1 MNLKPVNI
9 AVVDKNTIVKADV
22 LRSEKIG
29 SAVKIKA
36 IPNAKYILA
45 EGENGVAPE
54 NITLKRV
61 GKDLFI
67 MLEGTDEDQP
77 QLIIEDYFDN
87 PGELVGKGEDG
98 QWHEYIATDGDDDH
112 EAAFLLDGE
121 SSAQALGAGAI
132 ASLDGLAVAGTAFSP
147 ALLAL
152 GALAAI
158 GAAIGIGSIIRHIL
172 YYETG
177 CLRPGR

>member
-61 GKDLFI
+61 G
-67 MLEGTDEDQP
+67 
-77 QLIIEDYFDN
+77 
-87 PGELVGKGEDG
+87 
-98 QWHEYIATDGDDDH
+98 
-112 EAAFLLDGE
+112 
-121 SSAQALGAGAI
+121 
-132 ASLDGLAVAGTAFSP
+132 SLSF
-147 ALLAL
+147 
-152 GALAAI
+152 
-158 GAAIGIGSIIRHIL
+158 
-172 YYETG
+172 
-177 CLRPGR
+177 